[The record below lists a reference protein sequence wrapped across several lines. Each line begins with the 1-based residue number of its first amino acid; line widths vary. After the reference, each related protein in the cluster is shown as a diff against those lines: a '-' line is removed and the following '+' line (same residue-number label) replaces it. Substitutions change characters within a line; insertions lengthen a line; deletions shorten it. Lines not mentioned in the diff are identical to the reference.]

1 MDWTTGL
8 IVQIVAGFAGAHF
21 AAAALHEHRFGWI
34 GHSLVG
40 LIIGALSGYLL
51 QTIVLTVVTGS
62 GSTNEPRFVEA
73 AVIEAMTSAVVGAIA
88 MAGVGLAVHGS
99 AAKT

>member
-8 IVQIVAGFAGAHF
+8 IVQIVAGFVGAHG

-40 LIIGALSGYLL
+40 LVAGALSGFFL
-51 QTIVLTVVTGS
+51 QTMALTMVTAG
-62 GSTNEPRFVEA
+62 GTMTPPTAVEA
-73 AVIEAMTSAVVGAIA
+73 AVIEGLTGAVVGAIA
-88 MAGVGLAVHGS
+88 MAAVGFLIS
-99 AAKT
+99 ANSTKV